1 MQDRIFLLV
10 NIACPFSQ
18 VNSNLQRLVENT
30 VQQKATFVLDHSF
43 TITFSA
49 VNGNL
54 VYLVGSW
61 FCHKKLKIK
70 NQLQT
75 SHNYF

>member
-43 TITFSA
+43 T
-49 VNGNL
+49 
-54 VYLVGSW
+54 
-61 FCHKKLKIK
+61 KKKVK
-70 NQLQT
+70 NQKPVTNFSQLLLNINFCVIFHSNFQ
-75 SHNYF
+75 